1 MVPLKF
7 VVLIGF
13 FSIQIVELSL
23 NTSVSLVVADSN

>member
-1 MVPLKF
+1 MVPFKF

-13 FSIQIVELSL
+13 SSIQILELSL